1 MTRSLAEK
9 ALLTYQA
16 ITQADDITILMERV
30 DGAQTADALIIGAND
45 AFYRSKRRVP
55 ACVALPFQ
63 QR

>member
-1 MTRSLAEK
+1 MKRSPAEK

-16 ITQADDITILMERV
+16 MTQSDDIIILMERV
-30 DGAQTADALIIGAND
+30 DGAPTADALIIAAND